1 MTIGGGKVAFIDNT
15 VDPQT
20 ATIMVRASFDNRD
33 ERLWPGT
40 LANVRVT
47 LRVDPNVVAVPSEAV
62 QSGQRGTFVFVIED
76 GVAKVRAV
84 AVGRTQN
91 GEALIAKGLSGNET
105 VVTDGQLSLR
115 DGTRV
120 EIKQR
125 TGA

>member
-1 MTIGGGKVAFIDNT
+1 
-15 VDPQT
+15 
-20 ATIMVRASFDNRD
+20 
-33 ERLWPGT
+33 
-40 LANVRVT
+40 
-47 LRVDPNVVAVPSEAV
+47 V